1 MKGEEVYA
9 QALLEIQ
16 ECRMQPVL
24 WAHAQASANGDGNVA
39 MSHYILSRVQQSIE
53 SGPSMQ
59 VMLHGRM
66 HNPQHGVR
74 TVSAEAANTGGP
86 HCAQTQ
92 PFLRQASGRSAYRTS
107 QVPVWAN
114 PETAEILSAGRQ
126 PWLRMAPHQALARH
140 HSHVRAGAALRRFVI
155 RGADLSILGGL
166 LLGGLVALT
175 PAHNFLPVFFAGLL
189 GLQLQA
195 GSNAAGL
202 FAWLVNG
209 SLLLLILPATLCLEA
224 GIHALFGTTPGKVL
238 GGVEFITPKGT
249 LTSKAYFLRNCQLWL
264 NGFALGVFP
273 ISLVALAWQFTR
285 VARGR
290 DASYDHAESLCVRLR
305 RVSGWRVATL
315 YLLFCAGGLAFLGMG
330 GLMFDL
336 W

>member
-16 ECRMQPVL
+16 ECRMQPAL

-39 MSHYILSRVQQSIE
+39 MSHYILSRVQQGIG

-59 VMLHGRM
+59 VMLHGGV

-74 TVSAEAANTGGP
+74 TVSAEAANTGSP
-86 HCAQTQ
+86 CAQAL
-92 PFLRQASGRSAYRTS
+92 PFLRYVAGRSAYRAS
-107 QVPVWAN
+107 QIPVWAN
-114 PETAEILSAGRQ
+114 PEGAETLSAGRR

-140 HSHVRAGAALRRFVI
+140 HSHVRTSAALRRFVI
-155 RGADLSILGGL
+155 RGADLSIIGGL
-166 LLGGLVALT
+166 LLALLVALT
-175 PAHNFLPVFFAGLL
+175 PAHNVLPTFFTGLF

-195 GSNAAGL
+195 VSNAAGL

-209 SLLLLILPATLCLEA
+209 SLLLLLLPAALCLEA
-224 GIHALFGTTPGKVL
+224 GIYALFGTTPGKVL
-238 GGVEFITPKGT
+238 GGVELITPMGA

-264 NGFALGVFP
+264 NGFALGVLP
-273 ISLVALAWQFTR
+273 ISLVALAWQFLR
-285 VARGR
+285 VVRGR

-305 RVSGWRVATL
+305 RVSRVRVAAL
-315 YLLFCAGGLAFLGMG
+315 YLLFCAGGLTSLGMG

>member
-16 ECRMQPVL
+16 ECRMQPAL
-24 WAHAQASANGDGNVA
+24 WAHAQANANGDGNVA
-39 MSHYILSRVQQSIE
+39 MSHYILFRVQQSIG

-59 VMLHGRM
+59 VMLHGGV

-74 TVSAEAANTGGP
+74 MVSAEAANNGGVS
-86 HCAQTQ
+86 CVEAR
-92 PFLRQASGRSAYRTS
+92 PFLRQAGARSAFRAA
-107 QVPVWAN
+107 QMPVWAN
-114 PETAEILSAGRQ
+114 PDGAETLPAGGR
-126 PWLRMAPHQALARH
+126 PWLRMAPNHALAKH
-140 HSHVRAGAALRRFVI
+140 HSPVRTNAALRRFVI
-155 RGADLSILGGL
+155 RGADLSIIGGL
-166 LLGGLVALT
+166 LLALLVALT
-175 PAHNFLPVFFAGLL
+175 PAHNFLPTFFTGLF

-209 SLLLLILPATLCLEA
+209 SLLLLLLPATLCLEA

-238 GGVEFITPKGT
+238 GGVELITPNGA

-264 NGFALGVFP
+264 NGFALGVLP
-273 ISLVALAWQFTR
+273 ISFVALVWQFLR

-305 RVSGWRVATL
+305 HVSRVRVAAL
-315 YLLFCAGGLAFLGMG
+315 YLLFCAGGLTSLGMG

>member
-16 ECRMQPVL
+16 ECRMQPAL

-39 MSHYILSRVQQSIE
+39 ISHYILSRVQQSIG
-53 SGPSMQ
+53 SGPTLQ
-59 VMLHGRM
+59 VMLHGGM
-66 HNPQHGVR
+66 HNPQHGVCAG
-74 TVSAEAANTGGP
+74 SIEAANGGGST
-86 HCAQTQ
+86 CMQSR
-92 PFLRQASGRSAYRTS
+92 PFLRQAAGRSTYRAA
-107 QVPVWAN
+107 QLPVWAN
-114 PETAEILSAGRQ
+114 PEAAEPLPAGRR
-126 PWLRMAPHQALARH
+126 PWLRMAPHQTLARH
-140 HSHVRAGAALRRFVI
+140 HSHLRAGAALRRFVI

-166 LLGGLVALT
+166 LLALLVALT
-175 PAHNFLPVFFAGLL
+175 PAHNFLPSVLAGLL

-202 FAWLVNG
+202 FAWLANG
-209 SLLLLILPATLCLEA
+209 SLLLLILPAALCLEA

-238 GGVEFITPKGT
+238 GGVELITPQGA

-264 NGFALGVFP
+264 NGFALGVLP
-273 ISLVALAWQFTR
+273 VALVALAWQFLR
-285 VARGR
+285 VAHGR
-290 DASYDHAESLCVRLR
+290 DASYDHAESLCIRLR
-305 RVSGWRVATL
+305 RVSRVRMAAL
-315 YLLFCAGGLAFLGMG
+315 YLLFCAGGLTSLGMG